1 MDWSTVFLGV
11 IALASLVQ
19 AGFLVALALSG
30 RRLAQRIDQLQQ
42 RLDKELAPALAS
54 FVRVSR
60 NLEEVADLAVIQ
72 ARRVDDLLAD
82 TLEKVQDTTTQI
94 QRVVLRPLRPITD
107 LVAFLRGIKKGVE
120 VYRQFG
126 SLGDDSRRA
135 RARRADAEDDHLFI

>member
-19 AGFLVALALSG
+19 AGFLVALTLSG
-30 RRLAQRIDQLQQ
+30 RRLSQRIDQLQH
-42 RLDKELAPALAS
+42 RLDKELGPALAS

-60 NLEEVADLAVIQ
+60 NLEEVTDLAVIQ

-82 TLEKVQDTTTQI
+82 TLEKVQDATTQI
-94 QRVVLRPLRPITD
+94 QRLVLRPLGPITD
-107 LVAFLRGIKKGVE
+107 FVAFLRGIKKGVQ